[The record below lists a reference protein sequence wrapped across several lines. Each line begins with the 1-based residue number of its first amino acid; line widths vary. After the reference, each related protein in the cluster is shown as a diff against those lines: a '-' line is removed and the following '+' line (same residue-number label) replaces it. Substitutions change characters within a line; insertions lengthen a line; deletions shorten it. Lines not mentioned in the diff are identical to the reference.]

1 MKREECL
8 RILGAETAAKIRARV
23 AQAPDPSDELVEEI
37 RRIVTNPAGEVPGR
51 VPALE
56 PEAQD
61 PSAASA

>member
-23 AQAPDPSDELVEEI
+23 AQAPDPSDDLVEEL
-37 RRIVTNPAGEVPGR
+37 RRIMTRPAGEVPSR
-51 VPALE
+51 APASE

-61 PSAASA
+61 PSVGGA